1 MAMNAQ
7 NHPPRVLIATRQTA
21 EGQRLCKMLGPDAF
35 DVTLCHQDE
44 RGFNTCRNNPYDLI
58 LLPIDNEDT
67 AAALELAER
76 LKNIHTNG
84 YIVLLGDADGIDRLS
99 DAHMRMA
106 DALVRR
112 PYTKTSLT
120 RDLKALMTRVQDKAP
135 GHITTGK
142 ITICSDSK
150 TVLIEGK
157 PVEMDP
163 IEYALLEIFSQR
175 KNYTLSKEKLMSY
188 LFGEAP
194 DSDPKLIDMYVYRLR
209 KKLITLCNE
218 NYIHTKWEGG
228 YVFADP
234 IPGSSTPTED

>member
-1 MAMNAQ
+1 MDAQ
-7 NHPPRVLIATRQTA
+7 NHSTKVLIATQMAA
-21 EGQRLCKMLGPDAF
+21 EGEKLSKILGTSDF
-35 DVTLCHQDE
+35 DVTVCHQGE
-44 RGFNTCRNNPYDLI
+44 SGFKTCRNDHYDLI
-58 LLPIDNEDT
+58 VLPIESDD
-67 AAALELAER
+67 AAPALELAER
-76 LKNIHTNG
+76 LKNIHTGG
-84 YIVLLGDADGIDRLS
+84 YIVLLGDPERLDALS
-99 DAHMRMA
+99 DTAMRTA
-106 DALVRR
+106 DALIRR

-120 RDLKALMTRVQDKAP
+120 RDLKVLMQRPRNDGPNRVAT
-135 GHITTGK
+135 GRITLCTD
-142 ITICSDSK
+142 TQ
-150 TVLIEGK
+150 TVLIDDK

-234 IPGSSTPTED
+234 IPCATEKSES